1 MKVRRRS
8 RPGATRRR
16 EVTADREV
24 DRALDAMSAPELRAA
39 IRVLLDQLDDGVKD
53 SVIDALLARGAKATS
68 GWKPTR
74 PSPRIV
80 EEAKSFAEA
89 ARQIGH
95 ADPDDVNGHL
105 RGATKAFLAG
115 DHASARAVFDAILPP
130 IACVEIDLGQHE
142 LVEEVLGVD
151 VRACVAQY
159 AASVYTTTALRE
171 RAGAIVRAL
180 EQVEGVGTLSSP
192 IQNMEDVCA
201 GALPDLGTFLPRWV
215 KRLERFRPSKGEWE
229 TEHERW
235 LREAVFRMNGV
246 GGLERIARKTRRP
259 QACLAWYQALADRGE
274 WTEALKAS
282 EAATRFVRQL
292 HWRAELLDGAALAAQ
307 ELGRPDL
314 SKRLEAAWRVAP
326 TMTRLV
332 RWLVADGYEWK
343 PLRARAATAL
353 TRCPR
358 TAARQ
363 IGLLRVLVGDVS
375 GAGAVLAKSPGLG
388 WSNPDHPGHM
398 LFPLLA
404 TLLSNRP
411 IGDALMT
418 ELEATGRDPLES
430 FVLTDDEDKAKLTTP
445 SIAALIQST
454 RSSIALTDS
463 DRDAAIDAMRV
474 AADTRVEGILGN
486 SRRQHYGHAALLV
499 ASCVAYAPKKR
510 VAELLR
516 WAEELR
522 QQYLASPCVQRGTG
536 ASLRESWSD
545 TAGLNRARRSTHD
558 IITTHN
564 ARHQRSSRS
573 QWNVA
578 SVPKL
583 HGSLIV
589 KSGDFR
595 PNLTNATV

>member
-8 RPGATRRR
+8 GPGATRRR
-16 EVTADREV
+16 EATEDPEV
-24 DRALDAMSAPELRAA
+24 DSALDAMSAPELRAA
-39 IRVLLDQLDDGVKD
+39 IRVLLDQLDDGVKR

-80 EEAKSFAEA
+80 EEAISFAEA

-95 ADPDDVNGHL
+95 ADPDDVTGHL
-105 RGATKAFLAG
+105 RCATKAFLAG

-130 IACVEIDLGQHE
+130 ITCVDIDLGQHE
-142 LVEEVLGVD
+142 LVEEELGVD

-159 AASVYTTTALRE
+159 AASVYTTATLRE
-171 RAGAIVRAL
+171 RADAVIRAL
-180 EQVEGVGTLSSP
+180 EQVQGVGTLSSP
-192 IQNMEDVCA
+192 IKDMEDVSS
-201 GALPDLGTFLPRWV
+201 GALPDLETFLPRWV
-215 KRLERFRPSKGEWE
+215 KRLERFRPSKDEWE

-235 LREAVFRMNGV
+235 LREAVFRMDGV

-259 QACLAWYQALADRGE
+259 QACLAWFQALADRGE

-282 EAATRFVRQL
+282 EAATRLVRQL
-292 HWRAELLDGAALAAQ
+292 HWRGELLDGAALAAQ

-326 TMTRLV
+326 TLTRLV
-332 RWLVADGYEWK
+332 RWLVADGYEWE
-343 PLRARAATAL
+343 PLRRRAAMAL
-353 TRCPR
+353 TLCPK

-411 IGDALMT
+411 ISDALVT
-418 ELEATGRDPLES
+418 ELEATGRDLLES
-430 FVLTDDEDKAKLTTP
+430 FALTDDEDKPKRATP
-445 SIAALIQST
+445 SIAALLQRT
-454 RSSIALTDS
+454 RPRITPTDP

-474 AADTRVEGILGN
+474 AADKRVEGILGN
-486 SRRQHYGHAALLV
+486 SRRRHYGHAALLV

-510 VAELLR
+510 AAELLR

-522 QQYLASPCVQRGTG
+522 QQYWRRHAFREELAR
-536 ASLRESWSD
+536 ASERLGVTPS
-545 TAGLNRARRSTHD
+545 A
-558 IITTHN
+558 
-564 ARHQRSSRS
+564 
-573 QWNVA
+573 
-578 SVPKL
+578 
-583 HGSLIV
+583 
-589 KSGDFR
+589 
-595 PNLTNATV
+595 